1 MGKSKKEFKNPD
13 LIEKLTFLITEKMG
27 QEDKIDIVA
36 HKVMDDYLA
45 AKKIIKKY
53 AHVHPKSKD
62 EKMYEME
69 DKEIRATILST
80 APMKVEKR

>member
-36 HKVMDDYLA
+36 QKVMDDYLA
-45 AKKIIKKY
+45 AKKNNKKICTR
-53 AHVHPKSKD
+53 PS
-62 EKMYEME
+62 
-69 DKEIRATILST
+69 
-80 APMKVEKR
+80 